1 MALGARLGGLEGGSS
16 STAESLMG
24 DPLDIDPDG
33 SDGGDGDNKGDTTP
47 QKHFQPEESMHF
59 NSNKHNISV

>member
-24 DPLDIDPDG
+24 EPLDIDPDG

-47 QKHFQPEESMHF
+47 ENHINHEELHIIRH
-59 NSNKHNISV
+59 KKI